1 MKIFV
6 LLIAILLACS
16 SQAQTD
22 CNYAHITQ
30 GPIVRDTKTQGFY
43 ESYKLPNDQIL
54 TIRFVKNG
62 FRIRSIVFQVLDAK
76 LNIVKSLITP
86 LKDKIHNLDFEYA
99 TMLGNELAVLKSETD
114 KEAQIYS
121 LYIET
126 YNPETLQPIT
136 SLQKIT
142 DIPYDNKLF
151 QQADFFIKESEDRN
165 YLMIYSL
172 YPTER
177 NENEKIKITVIDK
190 ELNQIWTK
198 DLTLEYLDKD
208 VRVYSFLID
217 NNGNAYLMLTIRNRG
232 EDITADERW
241 QYRILSFRDKGQ
253 TQNDYFLKL
262 PEGYISDFIMKPF
275 DDKTLMVAGI
285 YGAEKASVVSGSFFM
300 KINAADGQI
309 EFVNTS
315 KFSIDFLVENLTE
328 RQTKNTIKKLERGK
342 DVGMYDYEMRD
353 LVMRSDGGLILIA
366 EQYQF
371 YVTSYMSRGPNGTM
385 TTTYIY
391 HYVYNNIIVVNIEP
405 DGTISWNVKIPK
417 FQHSTDDGGYAS
429 SYLLMIDD
437 ENLYFIY
444 NDVIDNLAP
453 NTKKFYN
460 FLLKGKAAVT
470 TIARIGPDGSLD
482 RTILSRFTERKMIPI
497 PRYSLQISNN
507 QAYIILW
514 NKKKQTNALIEIN
527 N

>member
-30 GPIVRDTKTQGFY
+30 GPIVNDTKTQGFY

-54 TIRFVKNG
+54 TIRFVNNG
-62 FRIRSIVFQVLDAK
+62 LKTRSVVFQVLDAK

-86 LKDKIHNLDFEYA
+86 LKDKTHNLDFQYA

-126 YNPETLQPIT
+126 YNPETLQPNT

-142 DIPYDNKLF
+142 DIPLNKKMF
-151 QQADFFIKESEDRN
+151 RQAEFFMKESADRN

-177 NENEKIKITVIDK
+177 NENERIKITVIDK
-190 ELNQIWTK
+190 ELNQLWTK

-208 VRVYSFLID
+208 VQIYSFMID

-232 EDITADERW
+232 EDVAADEKW
-241 QYRILSFRDKGQ
+241 QYRILSIRNNGQ

-275 DDKTLMVAGI
+275 DDKTFMVAGL
-285 YGAEKASVVSGSFFM
+285 YGAEKASVV
-300 KINAADGQI
+300 N
-309 EFVNTS
+309 
-315 KFSIDFLVENLTE
+315 
-328 RQTKNTIKKLERGK
+328 
-342 DVGMYDYEMRD
+342 
-353 LVMRSDGGLILIA
+353 
-366 EQYQF
+366 
-371 YVTSYMSRGPNGTM
+371 
-385 TTTYIY
+385 
-391 HYVYNNIIVVNIEP
+391 
-405 DGTISWNVKIPK
+405 
-417 FQHSTDDGGYAS
+417 
-429 SYLLMIDD
+429 
-437 ENLYFIY
+437 
-444 NDVIDNLAP
+444 
-453 NTKKFYN
+453 
-460 FLLKGKAAVT
+460 
-470 TIARIGPDGSLD
+470 
-482 RTILSRFTERKMIPI
+482 
-497 PRYSLQISNN
+497 
-507 QAYIILW
+507 
-514 NKKKQTNALIEIN
+514 
-527 N
+527 